1 VLGIDDIRAARELLA
16 GVALRTPIL
25 DSRTFSDATGA
36 TVLLKAE
43 NLQKTGSFK
52 IRGATNCLAHLTA
65 AQREAGVVTSSAGNH
80 AQGVALAARS
90 LGVRATVYMPI
101 DAPLSKQA
109 ATRGYGAEVVLEG
122 DSFDDAQ
129 AAARRDAGSR
139 PFISAFDDE
148 HVVAGQGT
156 VGLEIAEDVPGADVV
171 VVPLGGGGLLSG
183 IAIALRAVHPSCRIV
198 GVQASGCAAY
208 RSSIKAGQPL
218 EARSS
223 RTIADGIA
231 VKRPGEV
238 TFPLVRDL
246 VDDIVEVA
254 EDEIVLAMVALLE
267 RAKLVVEGAGA
278 VGLAALLAGRIPVTG
293 KTVVCVLSGGNI
305 DAALLQAVVR
315 HGLTS
320 GGRYLVCRTKILDR
334 PGSLRTLLGH
344 LAEDRINIVD
354 VEHHREGIALGVTD
368 VEVELTLE
376 TRDRDHC
383 VEVLD
388 TLRRRGYE
396 VERVR

>member
-1 VLGIDDIRAARELLA
+1 VVTLDDIRAARELLA
-16 GVALRTPIL
+16 GVALRTPVL

-36 TVLLKAE
+36 TLLLKAE

-52 IRGATNCLAHLTA
+52 IRGATNRLAHLTA
-65 AQREAGVVTSSAGNH
+65 AERAAGVVTSSAGNH

-90 LGVRATVYMPI
+90 LGVRATVYMPV
-101 DAPLSKQA
+101 DAPLSKQS

-122 DSFDDAQ
+122 ESFDDAQ
-129 AAARRDAGSR
+129 AAARRDAGAR

-156 VGLEIAEDVPGADVV
+156 VGLEIAEDVPQAEVV
-171 VVPLGGGGLLSG
+171 VVPLGGGGLLAG
-183 IAIALRAVHPSCRIV
+183 TAIALRALNPRCRIV
-198 GVQASGCAAY
+198 GVQAAGCAPY
-208 RSSIKAGQPL
+208 RPSLAAGAPQSSPQA
-218 EARSS
+218 

-246 VDDIVEVA
+246 VDEIVEVG
-254 EDEIVLAMVALLE
+254 EDEIVSAMVGLLE

-278 VGLAALLAGRIPVTG
+278 AGLAALLAGRIRVTG

-305 DAALLQAVVR
+305 DASLLQAVVR

-334 PGSLRTLLGH
+334 PGSLGVLLGH

-354 VEHHREGIALGVTD
+354 VVHHRAGIALGVTD

-376 TRDRDHC
+376 TRDRDHRA
-383 VEVLD
+383 EVLE
-388 TLRRRGYE
+388 TLRRWGYE
-396 VERVR
+396 VEQVR

>member
-1 VLGIDDIRAARELLA
+1 VVGLDEIRAARELLA
-16 GVALRTPIL
+16 GVALRTPML
-25 DSRTFSDATGA
+25 DSRTFSDATG
-36 TVLLKAE
+36 TNLLLKAE

-52 IRGATNCLAHLTA
+52 IRGATNRLAHLTPA
-65 AQREAGVVTSSAGNH
+65 ERAAGVVTSSAGNH

-90 LGVRATVYMPI
+90 LGVRATVYMPV

-129 AAARRDAGSR
+129 AAARRDAGAR

-156 VGLEIAEDVPGADVV
+156 VGLEIAEDVPDADVI
-171 VVPLGGGGLLSG
+171 VVPLGGGGLLAG
-183 IAIALRAVHPSCRIV
+183 IAIATRALNPGCRVV
-198 GVQASGCAAY
+198 GVQAATCAAY
-208 RSSIKAGQPL
+208 GPSLAAGAPML
-218 EARSS
+218 ATSS

-254 EDEIVLAMVALLE
+254 EDEIVSAMVALLE

-278 VGLAALLAGRIPVTG
+278 VGLAALLAGRIPATG

-305 DAALLQAVVR
+305 DASMLQAVVR

-334 PGSLRTLLGH
+334 PGSLRVLLGH
-344 LAEDRINIVD
+344 LAEDRINVVD

-383 VEVLD
+383 VEVLE

-396 VERVR
+396 VDRVR

>member
-1 VLGIDDIRAARELLA
+1 MVGLDEIRAARELLA

-25 DSRTFSDATGA
+25 GSRTFSDATGA
-36 TVLLKAE
+36 TLLLKAE

-52 IRGATNCLAHLTA
+52 IRGATNRLAHLTPA
-65 AQREAGVVTSSAGNH
+65 ERAAGVIASSAGNH
-80 AQGVALAARS
+80 AQGVALAART
-90 LGVRATVYMPI
+90 LGVRATVYMPL
-101 DAPLSKQA
+101 DAPLSKQS

-122 DSFDDAQ
+122 ESFDDAQ
-129 AAARRDAGSR
+129 AAARRDAGDR

-156 VGLEIAEDVPGADVV
+156 VGLEIAEDVPQADVV

-183 IAIALRAVHPSCRIV
+183 TAIALRALIPGVRIV
-198 GVQASGCAAY
+198 GVQAAGCAAY
-208 RSSIKAGQPL
+208 RSSIASGRPQTAPQ
-218 EARSS
+218 S

-246 VDDIVEVA
+246 VDEIVEVG
-254 EDEIVLAMVALLE
+254 EDEIVTAMVGLLE

-278 VGLAALLAGRIPVTG
+278 AGLAALLAGRIKVTG

-305 DAALLQAVVR
+305 DASLLQAVVR

-334 PGSLRTLLGH
+334 PGSLGVLLGH

-376 TRDRDHC
+376 TRDREHRA
-383 VEVLD
+383 ELLE

-396 VERVR
+396 VEQVR

>member
-1 VLGIDDIRAARELLA
+1 VVGIDEIRAARELLA

-25 DSRTFSDATGA
+25 DSRTFSDAVGA
-36 TVLLKAE
+36 NLLFKAE

-52 IRGATNCLAHLTA
+52 IRGATNRLAHLTA
-65 AQREAGVVTSSAGNH
+65 AQRVSGVVTSSAGNH

-122 DSFDDAQ
+122 ESFDDAQ
-129 AAARRDAGSR
+129 AAARRDAGDR

-156 VGLEIAEDVPGADVV
+156 VGLEIGEDVPGVEVV

-183 IAIALRAVHPSCRIV
+183 IALALRATHPACRIV
-198 GVQASGCAAY
+198 GVQAAGCAPFRA
-208 RSSIKAGQPL
+208 SLDAGGPR
-218 EARSS
+218 EAVRA

-231 VKRPGEV
+231 VKRPGDV

-246 VDDIVEVA
+246 VDDIVEVG
-254 EDEIVLAMVALLE
+254 EDEIVSSMVALLE

-278 VGLAALLAGRIPVTG
+278 VGLAALLAGRIPVEG
-293 KTVVCVLSGGNI
+293 RTVVCVLSGGNI

-334 PGSLRTLLGH
+334 PGSLRTLLEH

-376 TRDRDHC
+376 TRDDDHC
-383 VEVLD
+383 EEVLA

-396 VERVR
+396 VDRVR

>member
-1 VLGIDDIRAARELLA
+1 MVGLAEIRAARELLA
-16 GVALRTPIL
+16 GVAMHTPVL
-25 DSRTFSDATGA
+25 ESRTFSDATDS
-36 TVLLKAE
+36 TLLLKAE

-52 IRGATNCLAHLTA
+52 IRGATNRLAHLTA
-65 AQREAGVVTSSAGNH
+65 IEREAGVVTSSAGNH
-80 AQGVALAARS
+80 AQGVALAART
-90 LGVRATVYMPI
+90 LGIRATVYMPV

-122 DSFDDAQ
+122 ESFDDAQ
-129 AAARRDAGSR
+129 AAARRDAGPR

-156 VGLEIAEDVPGADVV
+156 VGLEIAEDVPNAKVV

-183 IAIALRAVHPSCRIV
+183 IAIALRELNPSCRIV
-198 GVQASGCAAY
+198 GVQAAGCAPFRA
-208 RSSIKAGQPL
+208 SLAAGEPQL
-218 EARSS
+218 AASS

-231 VKRPGEV
+231 VKRPGAI
-238 TFPLVRDL
+238 TFPLIRDL
-246 VDDIVEVA
+246 VDEIVEVD
-254 EDEIVLAMVALLE
+254 EDEIVSAMVALIE

-278 VGLAALLAGRIPVTG
+278 AGLAALLSGRIPVAG

-334 PGSLRTLLGH
+334 PGSLGVLLGH

-376 TRDRDHC
+376 TRDPAHC

-396 VERVR
+396 VERSR